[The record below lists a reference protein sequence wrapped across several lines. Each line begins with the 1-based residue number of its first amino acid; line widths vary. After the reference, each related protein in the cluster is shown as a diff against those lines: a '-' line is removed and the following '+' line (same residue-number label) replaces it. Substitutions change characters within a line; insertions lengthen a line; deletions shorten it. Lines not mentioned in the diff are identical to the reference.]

1 MKKSLLVVALGLV
14 LTACSGGGSSGSNSQ
29 AGKESSK
36 NNPNVAV
43 QKSIDLVVP
52 ELKSEVEKLKQITL
66 DDGSILNLA
75 EKPTGYLE
83 QKINDG
89 KAKGINGVYYVFGTW
104 VPNNLKYNEHGLP
117 TNHTLYGQQRADM
130 YITPK
135 ADLPKSG
142 AAIYEGESL
151 GAATRGK
158 LRLEVDFS
166 KQASITGKIYDRRLD
181 NGRTLSDITLNN
193 GYITYWAEG
202 GSGFRGSAQYE
213 GVNGQFDGNFA
224 GPKAEEVIGRVTK
237 DGAVYV
243 GFGGKRGELKDVKD
257 FSKPAQ

>member
-1 MKKSLLVVALGLV
+1 MKKLALVVALGLV
-14 LTACSGGGSSGSNSQ
+14 LTACSGGGSGGGTASASSTNTTNS
-29 AGKESSK
+29 
-36 NNPNVAV
+36 
-43 QKSIDLVVP
+43 QKSIDFVSA
-52 ELKSEVEKLKQITL
+52 ELKSEVEKLKKITL
-66 DDGSILNLA
+66 DDGTVLNLA

-83 QKINDG
+83 QPFNGG
-89 KAKGINGVYYVFGTW
+89 KVKGINGIYYTFGTW

-142 AAIYEGESL
+142 VAIYEGESL

-158 LRLEVDFS
+158 LRLEVDFYRNVV
-166 KQASITGKIYDRRLD
+166 KGKIYDRRLD
-181 NGRTLSDITLNN
+181 NGKSLSDITLNH
-193 GYITYWAEG
+193 GHITHWAEG
-202 GSGFRGSAQYE
+202 GTGFWGAAQYE

-243 GFGGKRGELKDVKD
+243 GFGGKRDELRDVTD
-257 FSKPAQ
+257 LSKPAQ